1 MSVPHE
7 DSSGQGPTAANNNEE
22 SPVRICVSFEELALK
37 SGLDED
43 TLLQRIAL
51 ILSRREADPNDS
63 IVSILKDA

>member
-7 DSSGQGPTAANNNEE
+7 DSSGQRPTAATHNDE
-22 SPVRICVSFEELALK
+22 SPVNICVSFEELALK

-51 ILSRREADPNDS
+51 ILSRREADPNDAVIS
-63 IVSILKDA
+63 IIRDV